1 MNMKHM
7 SVSLYLIT
15 PLLCVL
21 LLVGLAGCS
30 GEKYRVEY
38 DYKDAYRN
46 AKDYYRA
53 GAEVT
58 LYYDLIA
65 TDTDYSFYLDG
76 EYVPFTYDEE
86 KGFIIEFIMPE
97 HDVHL
102 TCNQRSSMLPM
113 DSY

>member
-1 MNMKHM
+1 MKHM
-7 SVSLYLIT
+7 SVSLYWIT

-30 GEKYRVEY
+30 AEKYRLEY
-38 DYKDAYRN
+38 DSKSAYST

-53 GAEVT
+53 GAKVK

-76 EYVPFTYDEE
+76 EPIPFTYDEK

-97 HDVHL
+97 HDVRL